1 MLTDEEGI
9 RAVNR
14 EFRGIDRT
22 TDVLSFPLC
31 EGDHLEY
38 NTATGFVL
46 LGDIVISMEMAVKQ
60 AKMYGHVLER
70 EVAFLTVHS
79 MLHLLGYDHEK
90 SSLEQRQMREKEES
104 VLEKLGF
111 AKDTSYIVPEEQE

>member
-1 MLTDEEGI
+1 
-9 RAVNR
+9 
-14 EFRGIDRT
+14 
-22 TDVLSFPLC
+22 
-31 EGDHLEY
+31 
-38 NTATGFVL
+38 
-46 LGDIVISMEMAVKQ
+46 
-60 AKMYGHVLER
+60 MYGHVLER

-111 AKDTSYIVPEEQE
+111 SRDTSYIVPEDQE